1 VITEDPGFATQIAHS
16 RHPLC
21 VFFHYTTFIPF
32 GEVMSI
38 TLAAWS
44 TDQEAKKQAMG
55 GILGLI

>member
-16 RHPLC
+16 SHALC
-21 VFFHYTTFIPF
+21 VFSHYTTFIPF

-55 GILGLI
+55 GISGLI